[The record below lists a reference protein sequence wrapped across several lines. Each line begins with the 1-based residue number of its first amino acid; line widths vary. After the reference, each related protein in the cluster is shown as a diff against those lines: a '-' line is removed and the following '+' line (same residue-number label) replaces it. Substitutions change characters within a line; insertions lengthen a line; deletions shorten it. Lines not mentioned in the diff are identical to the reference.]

1 MIIQHNIMALNSYRQ
16 LGGNNSA
23 LAANLEKLSSGYRI
37 NRAADDAAGLAVSE
51 KMRAQ
56 VRGLETAQFNASNG
70 ISLVQAAEGALAEI
84 HIMLNRMLELSLQ
97 AANGIYDDS
106 VDRKALNDEFQ
117 HLKSEIDRISLSTN
131 FNGIHVFDKDIDPKI
146 IGYVS
151 DFSVAPIYEI
161 KQWGE
166 LDFIDFPYQ
175 EFDRAA
181 NAERASV
188 SVELSGLIDVND
200 IKSLEGKSISI
211 SMPGYA
217 AATYTFTEYADRAV
231 EGTRI
236 VFSPMGTVEDAIK
249 LLVNYARPPLEAG
262 SVAIEHDPNTGK
274 TTLTLTARLEDHVAS
289 YVDRGNQT
297 DPYVTA
303 NGDGTVY
310 NGSTVSSDA
319 KTPLD
324 TIGENGY
331 PKTLANAYSSV
342 AAASVSF
349 KMFGAVAFPVTDT
362 AAFNDNRIT
371 IASGGSTLGTI
382 SFTDNQALESPTVIY
397 VKPGMTEGEMRSAI
411 VDACHSISP
420 NLSASWAG
428 SGNVLTIE
436 WGGLPTGTWNTLSVS
451 EYYPPSTSVPIGVQA
466 EQLGAATV
474 PIAGTNESGGG
485 FQVVFPQDSAL
496 LATDTP
502 KRFSIVVNSTSY
514 TYTLYN
520 SDYPPAGALYN
531 YPQGSYSIDVKG
543 LTPAQIKA
551 QIFAA
556 VSSRA
561 GSNAIINSGD
571 YSVTYPIGGSRPTIS
586 VTNASNL
593 TVNYTGPAT
602 GGGQS
607 LLLNGTAYFTREVT
621 AAFPDMPSDI
631 PDGLVGKGFTVMTS
645 STGTTYR
652 EYEFCMGSVPTRAGA
667 TPIDISGAAS
677 VNDVIAIMNG
687 IAWPQAGMTVRM
699 ENGVPVLCRTY
710 STSSSSAS
718 IFRVVDGVR
727 YADGLLGASG
737 VFSGGTLAG
746 RPGTAVDFSSIKT
759 TADVEGLIGKG
770 FNITCATCE
779 EEYINI
785 IFCTDYLKEQILSSH
800 LGGGNIYYLPVS
812 VEGLHNGADVAAA
825 IIEQL
830 HSTNPNTGRIYLDHF
845 ADVQIGTPPTTI
857 LVDDKRTGDR
867 YSGSGER
874 LAGKIYTGILADFE
888 IIASQKPIYADPDDY
903 DDAIP
908 LQIGDTADGYNVLM
922 VKRFN
927 MTCRAFRGPP
937 NLASAGVGTYYDAIA
952 AVSAIKGSID
962 RVSSVRAYY
971 GSVQNR
977 IEHTINSLSVSTEN
991 LASAE
996 SRIRDADMA
1005 KEMML
1010 FTKNSLLAQSAQAM
1024 PSQANATLEGVLQ
1037 LIK

>member
-16 LGGNNSA
+16 LGGNNRA

-56 VRGLETAQFNASNG
+56 VRGLETARFNASNG
-70 ISLVQAAEGALAEI
+70 ISLVQTAEGALAEI
-84 HIMLNRMLELSLQ
+84 HAMLGRMVELAGQ
-97 AANGIYDDS
+97 AANGIYDDY

-117 HLKSEIDRISLSTN
+117 QLKSEIDRISLSTN
-131 FNGIHVFDKDIDPKI
+131 FNGIHVFDKEIDPKI
-146 IGYVS
+146 IGYVP
-151 DFSVAPIYEI
+151 DFSVVPVYEI

-175 EFDRAA
+175 EFGQAA

-188 SVELSGLIDVND
+188 SVELDGSIDFND

-217 AATYTFTEYADRAV
+217 TATYTFTEYADRAV

-236 VFSPMGTVEDAIK
+236 VFSPMSTVEDAIK
-249 LLVNYARPPLEAG
+249 LLANYARPPLEAG
-262 SVAIEHDPNTGK
+262 SVAVEHDPDTGK
-274 TTLTLTARLEDHVAS
+274 TVLTLTARLEDHVAR

-303 NGDGTVY
+303 KGDGTAY
-310 NGSTVSSDA
+310 NGSTVSSIA
-319 KTPLD
+319 KTSLD
-324 TIGENGY
+324 TIGAYGY
-331 PKTLANAYSSV
+331 PKTLGNAYSSV
-342 AAASVSF
+342 ATANVSF
-349 KMFGAVAFPVTDT
+349 RMFGAVAFPIVDT
-362 AAFNDNRIT
+362 AVLNDNRIV
-371 IASGGSTLGTI
+371 ISSVGGTLGTI
-382 SFTDNQALESPTVIY
+382 GFTDNQALESPTVIY

-411 VDACHSISP
+411 VDACQSISP
-420 NLSASWAG
+420 NLSASWVG
-428 SGNVLTIE
+428 SSNVLAIE
-436 WGGLPTGTWNTLSVS
+436 LGGLPAGTWSTLSVS
-451 EYYPPSTSVPIGVQA
+451 ESYPPSTVPIGVQA
-466 EQLGAATV
+466 EQLGAYTV
-474 PIAGTNESGGG
+474 PIAETNESGGG

-502 KRFSIVVNSTSY
+502 KRFSIVVNSTTY

-520 SDYPPAGALYN
+520 SDYPPAGALYS
-531 YPQGSYSIDVKG
+531 YPQGSYQIDVKG

-551 QIFAA
+551 QIFTA

-561 GSNAIINSGD
+561 GSGAIINSGN
-571 YSVTYPIGGSRPTIS
+571 YSITYPIGGSRPAIS
-586 VTNASNL
+586 VTNASSL
-593 TVNYTGPAT
+593 TVNYTGSAP

-607 LLLNGTAYFTREVT
+607 LLLNGTALFTREAY
-621 AAFPDMPSDI
+621 AAFPDMPADI
-631 PDGLVGKGFTVMTS
+631 PGGLVGKGFTVMTS
-645 STGTTYR
+645 STGTSYR
-652 EYEFCMGSVPTRAGA
+652 EYEFCMGTVPTRAGA
-667 TPIDISGAAS
+667 IPIDISGATS
-677 VNDVIAIMNG
+677 VGDVISIMNG
-687 IAWPQAGMTVRM
+687 VAWPQAGMSVRM
-699 ENGVPVLCRTY
+699 ENGALALFRAY
-710 STSSSSAS
+710 STSTSTTS

-737 VFSGGTLAG
+737 AFGGGTLAG
-746 RPGTAVDFSSIKT
+746 QPGTVVDFSSIN
-759 TADVEGLIGKG
+759 TAAEVEALVGKG

-812 VEGLHNGADVAAA
+812 VECLQNGADVAAA

-845 ADVQIGTPPTTI
+845 ADVQLGTPPTTI
-857 LVDDKRTGDR
+857 LVDDKRIGDR
-867 YSGSGER
+867 YSSSGER
-874 LAGKIYTGILADFE
+874 LAGKIYTGVLADFE
-888 IIASQKPIYADPDDY
+888 IVASQKPIYEDPDDY

-927 MTCRAFRGPP
+927 MTCRAFSGPP
-937 NLASAGVGTYYDAIA
+937 NLAAAGVGTYYDAKA
-952 AVSAIKGSID
+952 ALPAIKSSIN
-962 RVSSVRAYY
+962 RVSSVRTYY

-977 IEHTINSLSVSTEN
+977 LEHTINNLSVSIEN

-1010 FTKNSLLAQSAQAM
+1010 LTKNSLLAQSAQAM
-1024 PSQANATLEGVLQ
+1024 LSQANVALEGVLQ